1 MALYLNEIGQR
12 PLLRKPERDK
22 LFENLKDGVVTREEY
37 NRQLIEGNLRLVVG
51 IAKSYMGHGLTMLDL
66 IQEGNIGLMKAAD
79 KYNPSTGNAFST
91 HAVWWIRQA
100 MQRAIDN
107 TGRTIRL
114 PVHVIE
120 LLKKVLRAR
129 SELWHERGEEPSA
142 REIATCVG
150 SFRKK
155 DVTPEQ
161 VRRILQVDIQPMSL
175 DEPIA
180 RCDDDNDD

>member
-79 KYNPSTGNAFST
+79 K
-91 HAVWWIRQA
+91 
-100 MQRAIDN
+100 
-107 TGRTIRL
+107 
-114 PVHVIE
+114 
-120 LLKKVLRAR
+120 LL
-129 SELWHERGEEPSA
+129 
-142 REIATCVG
+142 
-150 SFRKK
+150 
-155 DVTPEQ
+155 D
-161 VRRILQVDIQPMSL
+161 
-175 DEPIA
+175 
-180 RCDDDNDD
+180 